1 VSPAELPGRP
11 VHVTAW
17 GHTDT
22 GRVRSENQDTFLVAE
37 LAHGENGK
45 RFLLGP
51 GSHPP
56 GSAGDPAFTLGPRGA
71 LLLVAD
77 GMGGPAGGG
86 RASRLAL
93 AAVTG
98 LIEREWLSERTATP
112 QGFTEILRR
121 AVATANQRVRSEAEG
136 DPALFGMGTTLTMA
150 GLLDGGAY
158 LVQIGDSRGYLL
170 RDGQLFQLTRDQ
182 SMVQELLDAGA
193 ITEAEARNS
202 PQRNV
207 ILQALGTAPELDPV
221 LGYQELRRGDLLLLC
236 SDGLSGLVPSQTI
249 ARILNEPETTLQ
261 HRCEALVEAANS
273 AGGPD
278 NITVVLARVE
288 GDGVPP
294 AQPGDPVVPR
304 PLEAGRS

>member
-1 VSPAELPGRP
+1 VSPEGIPGRR

-22 GRVRSENQDTFLVAE
+22 GRIRSENQDTFLVAE
-37 LAHGENGK
+37 LAPGEDGK

-56 GSAGDPAFTLGPRGA
+56 GNSSDPVFTLGPRGA

-98 LIEREWLSERTATP
+98 LIEREWLSERAATP

-121 AVATANQRVRSEAEG
+121 AVATANQRVRAEAKE

-158 LVQIGDSRGYLL
+158 LVQVGDSRGYLL

-193 ITEAEARNS
+193 ITEVEARTS

-221 LGYQELRRGDLLLLC
+221 LGYQELRGGT
-236 SDGLSGLVPSQTI
+236 SSS
-249 ARILNEPETTLQ
+249 
-261 HRCEALVEAANS
+261 S
-273 AGGPD
+273 APM
-278 NITVVLARVE
+278 AC
-288 GDGVPP
+288 P
-294 AQPGDPVVPR
+294 ASSRPR
-304 PLEAGRS
+304 PSHAS